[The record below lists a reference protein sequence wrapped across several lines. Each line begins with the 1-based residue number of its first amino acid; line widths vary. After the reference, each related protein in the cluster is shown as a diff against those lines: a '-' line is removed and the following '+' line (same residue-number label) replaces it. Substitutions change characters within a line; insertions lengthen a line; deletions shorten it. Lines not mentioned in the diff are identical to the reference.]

1 MQGVGP
7 SDPVPFMTQEHA
19 AFYSSAQAMANHP
32 RRLQHLARLAVR
44 AQLGNRCRQA
54 AELLPLPQLLR
65 DYLLLRVEG
74 RIQ

>member
-1 MQGVGP
+1 MVNQ
-7 SDPVPFMTQEHA
+7 
-19 AFYSSAQAMANHP
+19 P

-54 AELLPLPQLLR
+54 AARLPLPQLLR